1 MLDLAVAVATE
12 AALAKS
18 SGFTSFFSLFHGI
31 IDPPNP
37 QSLTLL

>member
-18 SGFTSFFSLFHGI
+18 SGFTSFFSLFHETH
-31 IDPPNP
+31 
-37 QSLTLL
+37 QTLNH